1 MKEGVIMF
9 FIKKG
14 HIMAVLLL
22 IILVLTGCDLAKTT
36 DANSTNN
43 TNTGVTSVN
52 YVDDRAEIFIRTLK
66 VFDSS
71 YVPNMEQSDFDRD
84 YLYEGYTYSVK
95 FATAYADIMLQANVT
110 KENAIGLIEAIASL
124 PNDMNDVQDFSSL
137 KTLIDQFGEF
147 GINPSITANIIV
159 SLADVYIEILLEQEG
174 IPIEVSERLI
184 NFKTMLNTERETF
197 ISSIEIVASYVSN
210 VYGQIDGSLVNK
222 LNELTSGGM
231 MTEEEILII
240 KDEIVGVFSETLPT
254 VEDYKNVY
262 LLNTLI
268 LKAMYVDHTIVID
281 DAIINAYAVTSH
293 NSAKLFIELLKD
305 LDIAMYEELNS
316 LTNDIYIPG
325 EYYFDEILGE
335 YVYSEDQYD
344 IRKIVDLVLYFDTYF
359 NNFRLE
365 HHTEFDA
372 ISSVSTEEL
381 KTMMYEVYK
390 EILIASVLEFA
401 PDDQQKDLMIDT
413 IEELFS
419 NIDLYEEANEIYT
432 KLGLDIYDRFIN
444 TEGQILIDLTDLV
457 ERIDDGEDEYT
468 LGAEFQSLLVQYID
482 YNDILLGSLTKDELT
497 ILIRY
502 QLITSRLT
510 LMNVEYAGSPNLDSL
525 YDTLPTILA
534 DIIYPFIQ
542 FEMTLLDKLVQNQFP
557 IEMLIHGE
565 NITLEES
572 ADEQLIKSLNEVL
585 TVEVKALLKAS
596 VKSLYDDVL
605 ANPTVIEEFDIDTIE
620 LADSRTTALTN
631 IDRIYNYISILST
644 YDFDN
649 LTLEQEQEYNDFLDL
664 LNSEVQSEEQIN

>member
-210 VYGQIDGSLVNK
+210 VYGQIDGSLVSK